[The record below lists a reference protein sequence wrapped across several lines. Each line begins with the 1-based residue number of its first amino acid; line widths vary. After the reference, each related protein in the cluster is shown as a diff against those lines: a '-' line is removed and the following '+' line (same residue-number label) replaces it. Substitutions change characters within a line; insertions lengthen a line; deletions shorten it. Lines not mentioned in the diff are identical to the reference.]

1 MSDHGH
7 QFGSSARAMK
17 SVSPTLHDG
26 ELGPIA
32 FLICYK
38 QQITAQS
45 CEDTNIPIYPGKDV
59 FIGRDVYQWYDIH
72 ECHIDNDQVS
82 KLHFRIYSVIYEK
95 DRKSKMQPL
104 VYCEDLESTNGTFV
118 NNNCIGR
125 IGHERIGHL
134 LSDGDLI
141 EIRPH
146 WHFIFNQ
153 QFFKNE
159 FSVSERLLGK
169 GHFGAVFLAQDLV
182 TSRQLACKIVDLSE
196 AAYEITETIQS
207 DPLGQRWI
215 NKFHKDRDGKRL
227 VMREIRIL
235 SKLSHV
241 CVTSLMSHYMLISS
255 KPHIINLIKAFCSD
269 THLYI
274 FTELAPAGD
283 LFSYIEAHGGYLT
296 DLHSRV
302 VSRQLVLAIKY
313 IHLQGIVHRD
323 IKPENVLIMQNDF
336 GSRVVL
342 TDFGFASYIN
352 KETGRLS
359 SRLGTEGFIAPE
371 VEFPDLTDGGYT
383 MSVDLWSLGILTVCL
398 LTGSILIPKNDLL
411 QLNQNQI
418 QAFFLN
424 MHEYQIGN
432 RWQSM
437 SSNALLFI
445 RRLLVVNPARRM
457 SASEALNHPW
467 YTMPATEASMI
478 KTGYQR
484 VIRFWKK
491 RNSNDVLKRIST
503 KNKNISVELGSISE
517 SKTVI
522 KLPDT
527 TLSPY
532 FNLDRHLERKRGQ
545 RPKNILRDLKGS
557 LFITSE
563 GHQKVSQM
571 PTVSSKIKK

>member
-1 MSDHGH
+1 MTYLSIMPSDYGH
-7 QFGSSARAMK
+7 QLGSSVRAMK
-17 SVSPTLHDG
+17 SVSPILHDG

-45 CEDTNIPIYPGKDV
+45 
-59 FIGRDVYQWYDIH
+59 

-82 KLHFRIYSVIYEK
+82 KLHFRMYSVIYEK
-95 DRKSKMQPL
+95 DRKSNMQPL

-146 WHFIFNQ
+146 WYFRFNQ
-153 QFFKNE
+153 PAHRLMSFNEKNLADLKA
-159 FSVSERLLGK
+159 FSGRLLGK
-169 GHFGAVFLAQDLV
+169 GHFGAVFLAKDLA
-182 TSRQLACKIVDLSE
+182 TSRQLACKIVDLNE

-235 SKLSHV
+235 SKLSH
-241 CVTSLMSHYMLISS
+241 
-255 KPHIINLIKAFCSD
+255 PHIINLKKAFCSD

-283 LFSYIEAHGGYLT
+283 LFSYIESHGGFLT

-313 IHLQGIVHRD
+313 IHSQGIVHRD

-371 VEFPDLTDGGYT
+371 VEFPDLADGGYT

-398 LTGSILIPKNDLL
+398 LTGSILIPKIDISES
-411 QLNQNQI
+411 NQNQI
-418 QAFFLN
+418 QALFDN
-424 MHEYQIGN
+424 MHENQLGN
-432 RWQSM
+432 RWQLM
-437 SSNALLFI
+437 SSNAFLFI
-445 RRLLVVNPARRM
+445 RRLLVVNPARRI
-457 SASEALNHPW
+457 SASEALHHPW

-503 KNKNISVELGSISE
+503 NKNISTELGSISE
-517 SKTVI
+517 SKAMI
-522 KLPDT
+522 RLPDT

-532 FNLDRHLERKRGQ
+532 FNLDRHLEKKRGQ
-545 RPKNILRDLKGS
+545 RPKNILRDLNGS
-557 LFITSE
+557 FFTSE
-563 GHQKVSQM
+563 ANQKVTQM
-571 PTVSSKIKK
+571 RTVSSKIKK